1 MIFLLFMDRLDLP
14 IVSVIIPCFNHAKYL
29 GETLDSLLAQTLIN
43 WEAII
48 VNDGSTDN
56 TEDIALAYVERD
68 NRIQY
73 FYQENSK
80 TSAARNKGISHSL
93 GKYILPLDGDD
104 KIAPEFLNMAVRFLE
119 ENPSFSA
126 YYSLVEFFGSKQG
139 VWDLHY
145 SSYKNE
151 LLSNSIHIST
161 VFRKTDCMAI
171 GGFDESMRVGL
182 EDWEF
187 FIRLL
192 YPDKKI
198 YQEQKVLAYYRV
210 SDKGDN
216 RNSEALQQMDLIE
229 KEIVRKHIDKYIEY
243 WGNPLSI
250 YRECMSRRT
259 WMGRRLPKLLFNILA
274 FSQRNKIGPFFMIKN
289 MF

>member
-1 MIFLLFMDRLDLP
+1 MYKSDLP

-29 GETLDSLLAQTLIN
+29 SETMDSLIAQTLNN

-56 TEDIALAYVERD
+56 TENIALSYVERD
-68 NRIQY
+68 NRIHY
-73 FYQENSK
+73 FYQENSR
-80 TSAARNKGISHSL
+80 TSAARNKAISHSV
-93 GKYILPLDGDD
+93 GKYLLPLDGDD
-104 KIAPEFLNMAVRFLE
+104 KIAPDFLLMAVTFLE
-119 ENPSFSA
+119 KNPSFTA
-126 YYSLVEFFGSKQG
+126 YYSLVEFFGTKQG
-139 VWDLHY
+139 IWDLHY

-161 VFRKTDCMAI
+161 VFRKSDCIDI
-171 GGFDESMRVGL
+171 GGFDESMKVGL

-210 SDKGDN
+210 SDSGNN
-216 RNSEALQQMDLIE
+216 RNSGALQQMDLIE

-250 YRECMSRRT
+250 YRECLRRRI
-259 WMGRRLPKLLFNILA
+259 WMNRKMPKLLFDVLKFVQKTKDTIYSN
-274 FSQRNKIGPFFMIKN
+274 
-289 MF
+289 